1 MSHYYVPYINFGL
14 LMRRYICD
22 MKMQKAIFFGAMRM
36 KATLPVVIIMVS
48 SSYMYA
54 QDPVLPPSNLG
65 LVNIYDGVAGKPGFV
80 YQGYG
85 QLYETNRI
93 YNTKGDNT
101 GSSLKAN
108 SLLSLHQLIYLT
120 PVKIL
125 GGNLGFTV
133 LVPIVKITATNTS
146 GPAPSVNPGVLGD
159 IVQGTAIQWND
170 KKLIG
175 KSFWHRL
182 EVDVTIPVGSYDSN
196 YAINVSSHLW
206 AFGVYH
212 VFTLFLNKNVTVSAR
227 NQFNYNFHIIDKL
240 DKPGAYY
247 NGNYSIDASVSK
259 NLKVEVAAYYLA
271 QIIEDSYEGDH
282 NYYQDA
288 YQLSTTK
295 QRVLGF
301 GPGLAYFLPG
311 GILFEGKVFFEAAA
325 KNTTQ
330 GTRPTLR
337 IAIPFP
343 GKEK

>member
-1 MSHYYVPYINFGL
+1 
-14 LMRRYICD
+14 
-22 MKMQKAIFFGAMRM
+22 MKVLKTIFFRTNRT
-36 KATLPVVIIMVS
+36 KVTLYAVITLIS
-48 SSYMYA
+48 NSYMYA

-65 LVNIYDGVAGKPGFV
+65 LVNLYDGVAGKPGFV
-80 YQGYG
+80 YQGYA

-93 YNTKGDNT
+93 YNAKGDNT

-108 SLLSLHQLIYLT
+108 SLSSLHQFIYLS
-120 PVKIL
+120 PVKVL

-146 GPAPSVNPGVLGD
+146 GAAPLVNPGALGD

-170 KKLIG
+170 KKIFG
-175 KSFWHRL
+175 KSFWYRL
-182 EVDVTIPVGSYDSN
+182 EADVNIPVGSYNSN
-196 YAINVSSHLW
+196 YAINASSHLW

-212 VFTLFLNKNVTVSAR
+212 AFTLFPNKNVTVSAR
-227 NQFNYNFHIIDKL
+227 NQFNYNFRIIDRF
-240 DKPGAYY
+240 DNPGAYY
-247 NGNYSIDASVSK
+247 NGNYSIDVSLLK
-259 NLKVEVAAYYLA
+259 NLKLEVGAYYLA
-271 QIIEDSYEGDH
+271 QINEDSYDNDH
-282 NYYQDA
+282 NYYQTT

-295 QRVLGF
+295 QRILGF

-311 GILFEGKVFFEAAA
+311 GILFEGKVFFETAA

-343 GKEK
+343 GKENNMQRLN